1 MGDVL
6 FNLIVFLRYQN
17 SVAVE
22 KRVYKNLKLF
32 MDNKN
37 DGDDL
42 FDRLNVRLTF
52 PLIVCRTQPNLSLIE
67 ICFDYTCIVNRCMLF
82 EFCFVIVLNNFDV
95 TCYKFSRI
103 IFRLLY
109 SISICRKSWKA

>member
-6 FNLIVFLRYQN
+6 FNLIVVLRYQN

-42 FDRLNVRLTF
+42 FDRLNVRLMF
-52 PLIVCRTQPNLSLIE
+52 PLIV
-67 ICFDYTCIVNRCMLF
+67 V
-82 EFCFVIVLNNFDV
+82 
-95 TCYKFSRI
+95 
-103 IFRLLY
+103 
-109 SISICRKSWKA
+109 